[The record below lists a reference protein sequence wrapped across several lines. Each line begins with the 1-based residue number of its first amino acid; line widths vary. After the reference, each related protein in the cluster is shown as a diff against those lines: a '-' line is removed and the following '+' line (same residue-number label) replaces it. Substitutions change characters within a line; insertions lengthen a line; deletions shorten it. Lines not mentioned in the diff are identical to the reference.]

1 MMKKVTFI
9 ALVVCLMVAA
19 NAVHAQNVVKINIL
33 SPVVKTLN
41 VSYERAINENSS
53 FQLGF
58 FYSFWSNDVT
68 KFNGFGITPEYRFYL
83 SQTSAPEGVY
93 VAPFLRYQSFGLE
106 DSDDS
111 SSKADFSTF
120 GGGVVIGKQWVFKEK
135 ITLDIFLGPAYYSG
149 KLSGQSGN
157 DNWDTGVFDGFGVRT
172 GINFGFQF

>member
-9 ALVVCLMVAA
+9 ALVVCLMAAA
-19 NAVHAQNVVKINIL
+19 NTVQAQNVVKINIL
-33 SPVVKTLN
+33 SPIVKTFN
-41 VSYERAINENSS
+41 ISYERAINENSS

-58 FYSFWSNDVT
+58 FYSGWSNDLT

-93 VAPFLRYQSFGLE
+93 AAPFLRYQKFTLE
-106 DSDDS
+106 DKEFSDDS
-111 SSKADFSTF
+111 ADFSAF

-149 KLSGQSGN
+149 KVSGESG
-157 DNWDTGVFDGFGVRT
+157 DTTWDTDAFDGFGLRT
-172 GINFGFQF
+172 GINFGFKF